1 MKVEVNNIVTLDND
15 ADYLVTNK
23 LDYENNT
30 YFAMCNLNDDK
41 DLKIVRQE
49 GNELVE
55 FFDFELLTKL
65 VCLFDSQKKWI
76 AKLIS
81 N

>member
-1 MKVEVNNIVTLDND
+1 MMKVEVNNIVTLDND

-30 YFAMCNLNDDK
+30 YFAICNLNDDK

-55 FFDFELLTKL
+55 FFDFELLL
-65 VCLFDSQKKWI
+65 EIF
-76 AKLIS
+76 
-81 N
+81 